1 MWVIV
6 VSNCWVNDDKSTNY
20 GKSLLN
26 LTNLFI
32 FIVILFFDL
41 FPLFKT
47 RCLTV
52 KYAYRL
58 STNKNFIN

>member
-6 VSNCWVNDDKSTNY
+6 VSNCWNDYKSTNY
-20 GKSLLN
+20 AKSLLN
-26 LTNLFI
+26 LTNLFV

-41 FPLFKT
+41 VSLFKT
-47 RCLTV
+47 RCLTG